1 VDIRLFIDLVPE
13 KNLIPYIENNFCF
26 YRFYR
31 YTFGDSMLVISRKEV
46 ERRIMAITSEM
57 ARKGLDALYLVSTA
71 NIAYTTNFFHIPT
84 ERPIAALILSNEEK
98 ILFVPRLEY
107 EHAQKYSYADQVY
120 SYDEYPGE
128 KHPMIVIAEYMRKLG
143 LEGKR
148 IGFDVDGYAHIFG
161 YRGPRLSEVL
171 KASYSYE
178 RDLIENMRMIK
189 SEEEIRLLRESAKW
203 AALAHRLLQEYTRPG
218 LYEDEISMRASME
231 ATLAMARSIREIYR
245 PAGWNAGARAGFRG
259 QVGKHSYYPHSL
271 TIHAIIKKGDVL
283 VTGATALISGYGAEL
298 ERTMIVG
305 EPSEE
310 QKKYFKLMMEARKIA
325 LESIKAGVRCSD
337 VDRNVRRF
345 FKEKDLM
352 NYWRHHTGHGI
363 GLEYHEAP
371 FFDIGDNR
379 ILEEGIVMTVE
390 PGIYVEGLG
399 GFRHSD
405 TIVVTRDG
413 YEFIT
418 HYPDELEDLVV
429 PV

>member
-1 VDIRLFIDLVPE
+1 
-13 KNLIPYIENNFCF
+13 
-26 YRFYR
+26 
-31 YTFGDSMLVISRKEV
+31 MLVISKKEV
-46 ERRIMAITSEM
+46 ERRVMALTSEM
-57 ARKGLDALYLVSTA
+57 SRRGLDALYLVSAA

-84 ERPIAALILSNEEK
+84 ERPIAALILSSGEK

-107 EHAQKYSYADQVY
+107 EHALRYSYADEVL
-120 SYDEYPGE
+120 SYNEYPDE
-128 KHPMIVIAEYMRKLG
+128 RHPMLVIADHMKRLG

-148 IGFDVDGYAHIFG
+148 IGYDVDGYGHVFG

-178 RDLIENMRMIK
+178 RDLVENMRLVK
-189 SEEEIRLLRESAKW
+189 SEEELRLLRESAKW
-203 AALAHRLLQEYTRPG
+203 ASLAHRLLQEYTRPG

-231 ATLAMARSIREIYR
+231 ATLAMARAIKEIYR

-259 QVGKHSYYPHSL
+259 QVGRHSYYPHSL

-283 VTGATALISGYGAEL
+283 VTGATALVSGYGAEL

-305 EPSEE
+305 EPTKE
-310 QKKYFKLMMEARKIA
+310 QEKFFKLMMEARRVA

-345 FKEKDLM
+345 FKERDLM
-352 NYWRHHTGHGI
+352 RYWRHHTGHGI

-371 FFDIGDNR
+371 FFDIGDDR
-379 ILEEGIVMTVE
+379 VLEEGMVMTVE
-390 PGIYVEGLG
+390 PGIYVENLG

-405 TIVVTRDG
+405 TVVVTKDG
-413 YEFIT
+413 FEFIT
-418 HYPDELEDLVV
+418 NYPDELEDLII
-429 PV
+429 PA

>member
-1 VDIRLFIDLVPE
+1 
-13 KNLIPYIENNFCF
+13 
-26 YRFYR
+26 
-31 YTFGDSMLVISRKEV
+31 MLVISRREV
-46 ERRIMAITSEM
+46 ERRIMAIASEM
-57 ARKGLDALYLVSTA
+57 GRRGLDALYLVSVA

-84 ERPIAALILSNEEK
+84 ERPIAALILSSGEK

-107 EHAQKYSYADQVY
+107 EHALKYSYADEVL
-120 SYDEYPGE
+120 SYDEYPDE
-128 KHPMIVIAEYMRKLG
+128 RHPMLIIADHMRRLG

-148 IGFDVDGYAHIFG
+148 IGFDVDGYGHIFG

-178 RDLIENMRMIK
+178 RDLVENMRLVK
-189 SEEEIRLLRESAKW
+189 SEEELRLLRESAKW
-203 AALAHRLLQEYTRPG
+203 ASLAHRLLQEYTRPG

-231 ATLAMARSIREIYR
+231 ATLAMARAIREIYR
-245 PAGWNAGARAGFRG
+245 PAGWSAGARAGFRG

-283 VTGATALISGYGAEL
+283 VTGATALVSGYGAEL

-305 EPSEE
+305 EPTKE
-310 QKKYFKLMMEARKIA
+310 QEKFFKLIMEARRIA

-345 FKEKDLM
+345 FKERDLIR
-352 NYWRHHTGHGI
+352 YWRHHTGHGI

-379 ILEEGIVMTVE
+379 VLEEGVVMTVE
-390 PGIYVEGLG
+390 PGIYVENLG

-405 TIVVTRDG
+405 TVVVTKDG
-413 YEFIT
+413 FEFIT
-418 HYPDELEDLVV
+418 NYPDELEDLII

>member
-1 VDIRLFIDLVPE
+1 
-13 KNLIPYIENNFCF
+13 
-26 YRFYR
+26 
-31 YTFGDSMLVISRKEV
+31 MLVISRREV
-46 ERRIMAITSEM
+46 ERRIMAIASEM
-57 ARKGLDALYLVSTA
+57 GRRGLDALYLVSVA

-84 ERPIAALILSNEEK
+84 ERPIAALILSSGEK

-107 EHAQKYSYADQVY
+107 EHALKYSYADEVL
-120 SYDEYPGE
+120 SYDEYPDE
-128 KHPMIVIAEYMRKLG
+128 RHPMLIIADHMRRLG

-148 IGFDVDGYAHIFG
+148 IGFDVDGYGHIFG

-178 RDLIENMRMIK
+178 RDLVENMRLVK
-189 SEEEIRLLRESAKW
+189 SEEELRLLRESAKW
-203 AALAHRLLQEYTRPG
+203 ASLAHRLLQEYTRPG

-231 ATLAMARSIREIYR
+231 ATLAMARAIREIYR
-245 PAGWNAGARAGFRG
+245 PAGWSAGARAGFRG

-283 VTGATALISGYGAEL
+283 VTGATALVSGYGAEL

-305 EPSEE
+305 EPTKE
-310 QKKYFKLMMEARKIA
+310 QEKFFKLMMEARRIA

-345 FKEKDLM
+345 FKERDLIR
-352 NYWRHHTGHGI
+352 YWRHHTGHGI

-379 ILEEGIVMTVE
+379 VLEEGVVMTVE
-390 PGIYVEGLG
+390 PGIYVENLG

-405 TIVVTRDG
+405 TVVVTKDG
-413 YEFIT
+413 FEFIT
-418 HYPDELEDLVV
+418 NYPDELEDLII

>member
-1 VDIRLFIDLVPE
+1 
-13 KNLIPYIENNFCF
+13 
-26 YRFYR
+26 
-31 YTFGDSMLVISRKEV
+31 MLVISRREV
-46 ERRIMAITSEM
+46 ERRVMAIASEM
-57 ARKGLDALYLVSTA
+57 GRRGLDALYLVSVA

-84 ERPIAALILSNEEK
+84 ERPIAALILSSGEK

-107 EHAQKYSYADQVY
+107 EHALKYSYADEVL
-120 SYDEYPGE
+120 SYDEYPDE
-128 KHPMIVIAEYMRKLG
+128 RHPMLIIADHMRRLG

-148 IGFDVDGYAHIFG
+148 IGFDVDGYGHIFG

-178 RDLIENMRMIK
+178 RDLVENMRLVK
-189 SEEEIRLLRESAKW
+189 SEEELRLLRESAKW
-203 AALAHRLLQEYTRPG
+203 ASLAHRLLQEYARPG

-231 ATLAMARSIREIYR
+231 ATLAMARAIREIYR
-245 PAGWNAGARAGFRG
+245 PAGWSAGARAGFRG

-283 VTGATALISGYGAEL
+283 VTGATALVSGYGAEL

-305 EPSEE
+305 EPTKE
-310 QKKYFKLMMEARKIA
+310 QEKFFKLIMEARRIA

-345 FKEKDLM
+345 FKERDLIR
-352 NYWRHHTGHGI
+352 YWRHHTGHGI

-379 ILEEGIVMTVE
+379 VLEEGVVMTVE
-390 PGIYVEGLG
+390 PGIYVENLG

-405 TIVVTRDG
+405 TVVVTKDG
-413 YEFIT
+413 FEFIT
-418 HYPDELEDLVV
+418 NYPDELEDLII

>member
-1 VDIRLFIDLVPE
+1 L
-13 KNLIPYIENNFCF
+13 
-26 YRFYR
+26 
-31 YTFGDSMLVISRKEV
+31 LVISRREID
-46 ERRIMAITSEM
+46 RRILMITSEM
-57 ARKGLDALYLVSTA
+57 SKRGLDALYLVSTA

-84 ERPIAALILSNEEK
+84 ERPIAALILSSGEK

-107 EHAQKYSYADQVY
+107 EHARRYSYADQIY
-120 SYDEYPGE
+120 SYDEYPDE
-128 KHPMIVIAEYMRKLG
+128 KHPMLVIADYMKKLG

-148 IGFDVDGYAHIFG
+148 IGFDVDGYGHLFG

-178 RDLIENMRMIK
+178 RDLIENMRLVK
-189 SEEEIRLLRESAKW
+189 SEEELRLLRESAKW
-203 AALAHRLLQEYTRPG
+203 AALAHRLLQEYTSPG

-231 ATLAMARSIREIYR
+231 ATLAMARSIGEIYR
-245 PAGWNAGARAGFRG
+245 PAGWSAGARAGFRG

-271 TIHAIIKKGDVL
+271 TIHAIVKKGDVL

-305 EPSEE
+305 EPTRDQE
-310 QKKYFKLMMEARKIA
+310 KFFKLMMEARRIA
-325 LESIKAGVRCSD
+325 LDSIKAGVKCSD
-337 VDRNVRRF
+337 VDRNVRKF
-345 FKEKDLM
+345 YKEKDLM
-352 NYWRHHTGHGI
+352 RYWRHHTGHGI

-379 ILEEGIVMTVE
+379 VLEEGMVMTVE

-405 TIVVTRDG
+405 TVVVTKDG

-418 HYPDELEDLVV
+418 HYPEELEDLII

>member
-1 VDIRLFIDLVPE
+1 
-13 KNLIPYIENNFCF
+13 
-26 YRFYR
+26 
-31 YTFGDSMLVISRKEV
+31 MLVISRREV
-46 ERRIMAITSEM
+46 ERRVMAIASEM
-57 ARKGLDALYLVSTA
+57 GRRGLDALYLVSVA

-84 ERPIAALILSNEEK
+84 ERPIAALILSSGEK

-107 EHAQKYSYADQVY
+107 EHALKYSYADEVL
-120 SYDEYPGE
+120 SYDEYPDE
-128 KHPMIVIAEYMRKLG
+128 RHPMLIIADHMRRLG

-148 IGFDVDGYAHIFG
+148 IGFDVDGYGHIFG

-178 RDLIENMRMIK
+178 RDLVENMRLVK
-189 SEEEIRLLRESAKW
+189 SEEELRLLRESAKW
-203 AALAHRLLQEYTRPG
+203 ASLAHRLLQEYTRPG

-231 ATLAMARSIREIYR
+231 ATLAMARAIREIYR
-245 PAGWNAGARAGFRG
+245 PAGWSAGARAGFRG

-283 VTGATALISGYGAEL
+283 VTGATALVSGYGAEL

-305 EPSEE
+305 EPTKE
-310 QKKYFKLMMEARKIA
+310 QEKFFKLMMEARRIA

-345 FKEKDLM
+345 FKERDLIR
-352 NYWRHHTGHGI
+352 YWRHHTGHGI

-379 ILEEGIVMTVE
+379 VLEEGVVMTVE
-390 PGIYVEGLG
+390 PGIYVENLG

-405 TIVVTRDG
+405 TVVVTKDG
-413 YEFIT
+413 FEFIT
-418 HYPDELEDLVV
+418 NYPDELEDLII

>member
-1 VDIRLFIDLVPE
+1 
-13 KNLIPYIENNFCF
+13 
-26 YRFYR
+26 
-31 YTFGDSMLVISRKEV
+31 MLVISRREV
-46 ERRIMAITSEM
+46 ERRVTAIASEM
-57 ARKGLDALYLVSTA
+57 GRRGLDALYLVSVA

-84 ERPIAALILSNEEK
+84 ERPIAALILSSGEK

-107 EHAQKYSYADQVY
+107 EHALKYSYADEVL
-120 SYDEYPGE
+120 SYDEYPDE
-128 KHPMIVIAEYMRKLG
+128 RHPMLIIADHMRRLG

-148 IGFDVDGYAHIFG
+148 IGFDVDGYGHIFG

-178 RDLIENMRMIK
+178 RDLVENMRLVK
-189 SEEEIRLLRESAKW
+189 SEEELRLLRESAKW
-203 AALAHRLLQEYTRPG
+203 ASLAHRLLQEYTRPG

-231 ATLAMARSIREIYR
+231 ATLAMARAIREIYR
-245 PAGWNAGARAGFRG
+245 PAGWSAGARAGFRG

-283 VTGATALISGYGAEL
+283 VTGATALVSGYGAEL

-305 EPSEE
+305 EPTKE
-310 QKKYFKLMMEARKIA
+310 QEKFFKLMMEARRIA

-345 FKEKDLM
+345 FKERDLM
-352 NYWRHHTGHGI
+352 RYWRHHTGHGI

-379 ILEEGIVMTVE
+379 VLEEGVVMTVE
-390 PGIYVEGLG
+390 PGIYVENLG

-405 TIVVTRDG
+405 TVVVTKDG
-413 YEFIT
+413 FEFIT
-418 HYPDELEDLVV
+418 NYPDELEDLII

>member
-1 VDIRLFIDLVPE
+1 
-13 KNLIPYIENNFCF
+13 
-26 YRFYR
+26 
-31 YTFGDSMLVISRKEV
+31 MLVISRREV
-46 ERRIMAITSEM
+46 ERRVMAIASEM
-57 ARKGLDALYLVSTA
+57 GRRGLDALYLVSVA

-84 ERPIAALILSNEEK
+84 ERPIAALILSSGEK

-107 EHAQKYSYADQVY
+107 EHALKYSYADEVL
-120 SYDEYPGE
+120 SYDEYPDE
-128 KHPMIVIAEYMRKLG
+128 RHPMLIIADHMRRLG

-148 IGFDVDGYAHIFG
+148 IGFDVDGYGHIFG

-178 RDLIENMRMIK
+178 RDLVENMRLVK
-189 SEEEIRLLRESAKW
+189 SEEELRLLRESAKW
-203 AALAHRLLQEYTRPG
+203 ASLAHRLLQEYTRPG

-231 ATLAMARSIREIYR
+231 ATLAMARAIREIYR
-245 PAGWNAGARAGFRG
+245 PAGWSAGARAGFRG

-283 VTGATALISGYGAEL
+283 VTGATALVSGYGAEL

-305 EPSEE
+305 EPTKE
-310 QKKYFKLMMEARKIA
+310 QEKFFKLIMEARRIA

-345 FKEKDLM
+345 FKERDLIR
-352 NYWRHHTGHGI
+352 YWRHHTGHGI

-379 ILEEGIVMTVE
+379 VLEEGVVMTVE
-390 PGIYVEGLG
+390 PGIYVENLG

-405 TIVVTRDG
+405 TVVVTKDG
-413 YEFIT
+413 FEFIT
-418 HYPDELEDLVV
+418 NYPDELEDLII

>member
-1 VDIRLFIDLVPE
+1 
-13 KNLIPYIENNFCF
+13 
-26 YRFYR
+26 
-31 YTFGDSMLVISRKEV
+31 MLVISRREV
-46 ERRIMAITSEM
+46 ERRVMAIASEM
-57 ARKGLDALYLVSTA
+57 GRRGLDALYLVSVA

-84 ERPIAALILSNEEK
+84 ERPIAALILSSGEK

-107 EHAQKYSYADQVY
+107 EHALKYSYADEVL
-120 SYDEYPGE
+120 SYDEYPDE
-128 KHPMIVIAEYMRKLG
+128 RHPMLIIADHMRRLG

-148 IGFDVDGYAHIFG
+148 IGFDVDGYGHIFG

-178 RDLIENMRMIK
+178 RDLVENMRLVK
-189 SEEEIRLLRESAKW
+189 SEEELRLLRESAKW
-203 AALAHRLLQEYTRPG
+203 ASLAHRLLQEYTRPG

-231 ATLAMARSIREIYR
+231 ATLAMARAIREIYR
-245 PAGWNAGARAGFRG
+245 PAGWSAGARAGFRG

-283 VTGATALISGYGAEL
+283 VTGATALVSGYGAEL

-305 EPSEE
+305 EPTKE
-310 QKKYFKLMMEARKIA
+310 QEKFFKLMMEARRIA

-345 FKEKDLM
+345 FKERDLM
-352 NYWRHHTGHGI
+352 RYWRHHTGHGI

-379 ILEEGIVMTVE
+379 VLEEGVVMTVE
-390 PGIYVEGLG
+390 PGIYVENLG

-405 TIVVTRDG
+405 TVVVTKDG
-413 YEFIT
+413 FEFIT
-418 HYPDELEDLVV
+418 NYPDELEDLII

>member
-1 VDIRLFIDLVPE
+1 
-13 KNLIPYIENNFCF
+13 
-26 YRFYR
+26 
-31 YTFGDSMLVISRKEV
+31 MLVISRREV
-46 ERRIMAITSEM
+46 ERRVMAIASEM
-57 ARKGLDALYLVSTA
+57 GRRGLDALYLVSVA

-84 ERPIAALILSNEEK
+84 ERPIAALILSSGEK

-107 EHAQKYSYADQVY
+107 EHALKYSYADEVL
-120 SYDEYPGE
+120 SYDEYPDE
-128 KHPMIVIAEYMRKLG
+128 RHPMLIIADHMRRLG

-148 IGFDVDGYAHIFG
+148 IGFDVDGYGHIFG
-161 YRGPRLSEVL
+161 YRGPRLSEAL

-178 RDLIENMRMIK
+178 RDLVENMRLVK
-189 SEEEIRLLRESAKW
+189 SEEELRLLRESAKW
-203 AALAHRLLQEYTRPG
+203 ASLAHRLLQEYTRPG

-231 ATLAMARSIREIYR
+231 ATLAMARAIREIYR
-245 PAGWNAGARAGFRG
+245 PAGWSAGARAGFRG

-283 VTGATALISGYGAEL
+283 VTGATALVSGYGAEL

-305 EPSEE
+305 EPTKE
-310 QKKYFKLMMEARKIA
+310 QEKFFKLMMEARRIA

-345 FKEKDLM
+345 FKERDLIR
-352 NYWRHHTGHGI
+352 YWRHHTGHGI

-379 ILEEGIVMTVE
+379 VLEEGVVMTVE
-390 PGIYVEGLG
+390 PGIYVENLG

-405 TIVVTRDG
+405 TIVVTKDG
-413 YEFIT
+413 FEFIT
-418 HYPDELEDLVV
+418 NYPDELEDLII